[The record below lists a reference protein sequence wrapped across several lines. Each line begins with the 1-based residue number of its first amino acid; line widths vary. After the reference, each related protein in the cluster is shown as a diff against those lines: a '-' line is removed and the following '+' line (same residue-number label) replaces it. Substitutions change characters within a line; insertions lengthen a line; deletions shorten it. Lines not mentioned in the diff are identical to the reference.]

1 MLDWSS
7 GIDCVAPFRD
17 NEVSGYDTQTQTLAR
32 AHGRTLA
39 EAEANAAFIVK
50 ACNAHDALVHALALV
65 IESYEAGDGAMA
77 TKQVI
82 DHVRSILATQRV
94 TP

>member
-7 GIDCVAPFRD
+7 GIDCVAPFHD
-17 NEVSGYDTQTQTLAR
+17 HEVSGYDMQTQTLAR

-50 ACNAHDALVHALALV
+50 ACNAHDALVSALHATLALLNDPDAGEDEATALERVVRTALAQ
-65 IESYEAGDGAMA
+65 A
-77 TKQVI
+77 
-82 DHVRSILATQRV
+82 
-94 TP
+94 